1 MSNPARSLFAFL
13 AKPHVQVGL
22 ALGAAAAIESN
33 QPSLMTR
40 PRTDQA
46 LVVAGSIAS
55 GYVVGSGYAQVI
67 ERLPVRSPL
76 AIDAVAGA
84 AAATFV
90 STIGPKI
97 ESSRPGALA
106 VTAARARSY
115 AATTAL
121 AMSLLRR
128 GTRAAEPHGRL
139 VRSIVGIAATSA
151 LAGGAFLYLKDR
163 LDRYDAGG
171 RITPDGSDIAWTLAV
186 GTGVA
191 TVVGGAVM
199 AERKAANV
207 SASALSRTIGGPATA
222 WLPLTHA
229 LIGGSAVLAGR
240 FGMGQLLEK
249 IAASNRNTEIRYSEP
264 PATGVVSGG
273 PDSEVRFDELGLQ
286 GRRFVSEASPGK
298 RIDEVLD
305 EDGAMDAIRVYIGV
319 DSADT
324 IEGRVFLAIEELRR
338 TGAFDRSLLI
348 VGSPAG
354 TGYFNYIP
362 VEAAEYLSRGDIASV
377 AIQYGSLPSMLS
389 TSKIPLAIEQHGALL
404 RAINRELDQ
413 RDPTDRPQVVL
424 YGESLGAQASQGA
437 FTDGG
442 TVILD
447 ELGVN
452 RALWAGTPYATP
464 WRREIFDGGPGI
476 DDSLFAR
483 FASIDEYR
491 DTPHEARSGIRYF
504 FLDHHEDPVTRFG
517 LDLAYRRPT
526 WLGPADQRPPNVSP
540 SQKWV
545 PAVTFWQSA
554 IDTKNAA
561 TVIPGEFRALG
572 HDYRADLAQFVSVAY
587 GLTDV
592 TDDQMAR
599 IEARLRRSEIERAA
613 KIADGKEPAE

>member
-1 MSNPARSLFAFL
+1 MLNPARALVAFL
-13 AKPHVQVGL
+13 AKPHVQTGL
-22 ALGAAAAIESN
+22 ALGTAAAIESN
-33 QPSLMTR
+33 QPSLMVR

-55 GYVVGSGYAQVI
+55 GYVVGSAYAQVV
-67 ERLPVRSPL
+67 ERLPVRSPI

-97 ESSRPGALA
+97 ESSRPGSLA
-106 VTAARARSY
+106 VTAARTRSY

-121 AMSLLRR
+121 ATSLIRQGVR
-128 GTRAAEPHGRL
+128 TTEPYGRL
-139 VRSIVGIAATSA
+139 ARSATGVAVASA

-163 LDRYDAGG
+163 LGRYDADE
-171 RITPDGSDIAWTLAV
+171 RIPPDGSDVAWTLAV

-191 TVVGGAVM
+191 TAVGGAVM
-199 AERKAANV
+199 AERKAASA
-207 SASALSRTIGGPATA
+207 SASALGRMVGGPAIA

-240 FGMGQLLEK
+240 YAMDQLLGK
-249 IAASNRNTEIRYSEP
+249 IAASNRSTEIRYSESP
-264 PATGVVSGG
+264 GTGVVSGG
-273 PDSEVRFDELGLQ
+273 PDSVVEFDELGLQ
-286 GRRFVSEASPGK
+286 GRRFVSEASPGE

-305 EDGAMDAIRVYIGV
+305 EDGAMDAIRVYVGV
-319 DSADT
+319 DSADSV
-324 IEGRVFLAIEELRR
+324 EDRVALAISELKR

-404 RAINRELDQ
+404 RAIDRELDQ
-413 RDPTDRPQVVL
+413 REPADRPEVVL

-437 FTDGG
+437 FTGGG

-447 ELGVN
+447 DLGVT
-452 RALWAGTPYATP
+452 RALWAGTPYATQ
-464 WRREIFDGGPGI
+464 WRREIFGGGPGI
-476 DDSLFAR
+476 DPSVFAR

-491 DTPHEARSGIRYF
+491 NTPDEERATIRYF

-517 LDLAYRRPT
+517 LDLAYRKPT
-526 WLGPADQRPPNVSP
+526 WLGSADQRPPNVSRT
-540 SQKWV
+540 QRWV

-561 TVIPGEFRALG
+561 TVIPGEFKALG

-592 TDDQMAR
+592 TDDQMASV
-599 IEARLRRSEIERAA
+599 EARLRRSEVERAA
-613 KIADGKEPAE
+613 KIADGKEPVE

>member
-1 MSNPARSLFAFL
+1 MLNPARALFAFL
-13 AKPHVQVGL
+13 AKPHVQTGL

-33 QPSLMTR
+33 QPSLMVR

-67 ERLPVRSPL
+67 ERLPVRSPI

-97 ESSRPGALA
+97 ESSRPGSLA

-121 AMSLLRR
+121 ATSVLRQGVR
-128 GTRAAEPHGRL
+128 TAGPYGRL
-139 VRSIVGIAATSA
+139 AGGAAGVAAAAA

-163 LDRYDAGG
+163 LDRYETGG
-171 RITPDGSDIAWTLAV
+171 RISPDGSDIAWTLAV
-186 GTGVA
+186 GTAVA
-191 TVVGGAVM
+191 TAVGGALM
-199 AERKAANV
+199 AERKAANA
-207 SASALSRTIGGPATA
+207 SASALSRAIGGPAVA
-222 WLPLTHA
+222 WTPLTHG
-229 LIGGSAVLAGR
+229 LIGGSAVLAGK
-240 FGMGQLLEK
+240 FGMGQLLGK
-249 IAASNRNTEIRYSEP
+249 IASSNRSTEIRYSEAP
-264 PATGVVSGG
+264 TTSLVSGG
-273 PDSEVRFDELGLQ
+273 PGSVVRYDELGLQ
-286 GRRFVSEASPGK
+286 GRRFVSEASPAG

-319 DSADT
+319 DSAAS
-324 IEGRVFLAIEELRR
+324 IEARVALAIEELER
-338 TGAFDRSLLI
+338 TKAFDRSLLI

-389 TSKIPLAIEQHGALL
+389 TSKVPLAIEQHGALL
-404 RAINRELDQ
+404 HAINGELNQ
-413 RDPTDRPQVVL
+413 RDPADRPQVVL

-437 FTDGG
+437 FTGGG
-442 TVILD
+442 TAVLND
-447 ELGVN
+447 LGAD
-452 RALWAGTPYATP
+452 RALWAGTPYESR
-464 WRREIFDGGPGI
+464 WRREIFAGGPGI
-476 DDSLFAR
+476 DSSIFGR

-491 DTPHEARSGIRYF
+491 DIADEARSKIRYF

-517 LDLAYRRPT
+517 LDLAYRRPV

-545 PAVTFWQSA
+545 PAVTFWQTA

-561 TVIPGEFRALG
+561 TVIPGEFKALG
-572 HDYRADLAQFVSVAY
+572 HDYRADLAQFVSAAY

-592 TDDQMAR
+592 THTQMAS

-613 KIADGKEPAE
+613 KIADGKVPVE

>member
-1 MSNPARSLFAFL
+1 MLNPARALFAFL
-13 AKPHVQVGL
+13 AKPHVQTGL

-33 QPSLMTR
+33 QPSLMVR

-67 ERLPVRSPL
+67 ERLPVRSPM

-106 VTAARARSY
+106 VTTARLRSY

-121 AMSLLRR
+121 ATGVLRR
-128 GTRAAEPHGRL
+128 GVRTAGPYGRFAGGAAG
-139 VRSIVGIAATSA
+139 AAAAAA
-151 LAGGAFLYLKDR
+151 LAGGAILYLRDR
-163 LDRYDAGG
+163 LDRYESGG
-171 RITPDGSDIAWTLAV
+171 RIPPDGSDVAWTLAV

-191 TVVGGAVM
+191 TAVGGSVM
-199 AERKAANV
+199 AERKAANA
-207 SASALSRTIGGPATA
+207 SASALSRAVGGPAAA

-229 LIGGSAVLAGR
+229 LIGGSALIAGK
-240 FGMGQLLEK
+240 FAMGQLLGK
-249 IAASNRNTEIRYSEP
+249 IAASNRSTEVRYSEA
-264 PATGVVSGG
+264 PATSLVSGG
-273 PDSEVRFDELGLQ
+273 PGSAVRFDELGLQ
-286 GRRFVSEASPGK
+286 GRRFVSEASPAG

-305 EDGAMDAIRVYIGV
+305 EDGSVDAIRVYIGV
-319 DSADT
+319 ESADT
-324 IEGRVFLAIEELRR
+324 VEGRVALAIEELRR
-338 TGAFDRSLLI
+338 TGAFERSLLI

-389 TSKIPLAIEQHGALL
+389 ASKIPLAIEQHGALL
-404 RAINRELDQ
+404 QAINRELDQ
-413 RDPTDRPQVVL
+413 RDPANRPQVVL

-437 FTDGG
+437 FTGGG
-442 TVILD
+442 TAILGD
-447 ELGVN
+447 LGVN
-452 RALWAGTPYATP
+452 RALWAGTPYAGR
-464 WRREIFDGGPGI
+464 WRREIFAGGPGI
-476 DDSLFAR
+476 DSSVFAR
-483 FASIDEYR
+483 FATIDEYR
-491 DTPHEARSGIRYF
+491 DTPDDARSATRYF

-517 LDLAYRRPT
+517 LDLAYRRPA

-561 TVIPGEFRALG
+561 TVIPGEFKALG

-592 TDDQMAR
+592 TDDQMAS

-613 KIADGKEPAE
+613 KIADGKEPVQ

>member
-1 MSNPARSLFAFL
+1 MLNPARALVAFL
-13 AKPHVQVGL
+13 AKPHVQTGL
-22 ALGAAAAIESN
+22 ALGTAAAIESN
-33 QPSLMTR
+33 QPSLMVR

-55 GYVVGSGYAQVI
+55 GYVVGSAYAQVV
-67 ERLPVRSPL
+67 ERLPVRSPI

-90 STIGPKI
+90 STIGPKL
-97 ESSRPGALA
+97 ESSRPGALT
-106 VTAARARSY
+106 VTAARTRSY

-121 AMSLLRR
+121 ATSLIRQGVR
-128 GTRAAEPHGRL
+128 TTEPYGRL
-139 VRSIVGIAATSA
+139 ARGAAGVAVASA

-163 LDRYDAGG
+163 LGRYDAGE
-171 RITPDGSDIAWTLAV
+171 RIPPDGSDVAWTLAV
-186 GTGVA
+186 GMGVA
-191 TVVGGAVM
+191 TAVGGAVM
-199 AERKAANV
+199 AERKAASA
-207 SASALSRTIGGPATA
+207 SASALGRMVGGPAIA

-240 FGMGQLLEK
+240 YAMGQLLGK
-249 IAASNRNTEIRYSEP
+249 IAASNRSTEIRYSESP
-264 PATGVVSGG
+264 GTGVVSGG
-273 PDSEVRFDELGLQ
+273 PGSAVRFDELGLQ
-286 GRRFVSEASPGK
+286 GRRFVSEASPGE

-305 EDGAMDAIRVYIGV
+305 ETGAMDAIRVYVGV
-319 DSADT
+319 DSADSV
-324 IEGRVFLAIEELRR
+324 EDRVALAIEELQR

-389 TSKIPLAIEQHGALL
+389 VSKIPLAIEQHGALL

-413 RDPTDRPQVVL
+413 RDPADRPRVVL

-437 FTDGG
+437 FTGGG

-447 ELGVN
+447 DLGAN
-452 RALWAGTPYATP
+452 RALWAGTPYASQ
-464 WRREIFDGGPGI
+464 WRREIFGGGPGI
-476 DDSLFAR
+476 DASVFAR

-491 DTPHEARSGIRYF
+491 STPDEERAAIRYF

-526 WLGPADQRPPNVSP
+526 WLGSADQRPPNVSRT
-540 SQKWV
+540 QRWV

-561 TVIPGEFRALG
+561 TVIPGEFNALG

-592 TDDQMAR
+592 TDDQMAS
-599 IEARLRRSEIERAA
+599 IEARLRRSEVERAA
-613 KIADGKEPAE
+613 KIADGKEPVE

>member
-1 MSNPARSLFAFL
+1 MLNPVRSLFSFL
-13 AKPHVQVGL
+13 AKPHVQTGL
-22 ALGAAAAIESN
+22 ALGAAGAIEAN
-33 QPSLMTR
+33 QPSLMNR

-67 ERLPVRSPL
+67 ERLPVRSPI

-121 AMSLLRR
+121 ATSLVRHGVR
-128 GTRAAEPHGRL
+128 TAEPHGRL
-139 VRSIVGIAATSA
+139 IRSAAGLAAASA
-151 LAGGAFLYLKDR
+151 IAGGAFLYLKDR
-163 LDRYDAGG
+163 LGRYDAGE
-171 RITPDGSDIAWTLAV
+171 RIPPDGSDVAWTLAV
-186 GTGVA
+186 GTGIA

-199 AERKAANV
+199 AERKAASGV
-207 SASALSRTIGGPATA
+207 AAALGRTVGGPAAA

-229 LIGGSAVLAGR
+229 LIGGGVVVAGR
-240 FGMGQLLEK
+240 FGMGQLLGK
-249 IAASNRNTEIRYSEP
+249 IAASNRSTEIRYSTP
-264 PATGVVSGG
+264 PSGTSASGG
-273 PDSEVRFDELGLQ
+273 PDSVVEFSELGLQ
-286 GRRFVSEASPGK
+286 GRRFVSEASPRD
-298 RIDEVLD
+298 RIDEVLG
-305 EDGAMDAIRVYIGV
+305 ESGSVDAIRVYVGV

-324 IEGRVFLAIEELRR
+324 VEARVALAIEELRR
-338 TGAFDRSLLI
+338 TGAFDRSVLI

-389 TSKIPLAIEQHGALL
+389 TSKVPLAVEQHRALL
-404 RAINRELDQ
+404 GAINTELSQ
-413 RDPTDRPQVVL
+413 RNGADRPRVVL

-437 FTDGG
+437 FTGGG
-442 TVILD
+442 TVVLND
-447 ELGVN
+447 LGVD

-464 WRREIFDGGPGI
+464 WRRQIFGGGPGI

-491 DTPHEARSGIRYF
+491 AIPDGDRSEIRYF

-517 LDLAYRRPT
+517 LDLAYRRPS
-526 WLGPADQRPPNVSP
+526 WLGPADQRPPNVSR

-561 TVIPGEFRALG
+561 TVIPGEFKAHG
-572 HDYRADLAQFVSVAY
+572 HDYRADLAQFVSAAY

-592 TDDQMAR
+592 TDDQMAS
-599 IEARLRRSEIERAA
+599 IEAQLRRSEIERAA
-613 KIADGKEPAE
+613 KIADGKEPAG

>member
-1 MSNPARSLFAFL
+1 MLNPVRSLFAFF
-13 AKPHVQVGL
+13 AKPHVQTGL
-22 ALGAAAAIESN
+22 VLGAAAAIESN
-33 QPSLMTR
+33 QPSLMVR

-67 ERLPVRSPL
+67 GRLPVRSPI

-121 AMSLLRR
+121 ATSVLRQGMSTAR
-128 GTRAAEPHGRL
+128 PYGRL
-139 VRSIVGIAATSA
+139 ASSAAGVATGA
-151 LAGGAFLYLKDR
+151 VLAGGAFLYVRNR
-163 LDRYDAGG
+163 LNRYDTGG
-171 RITPDGSDIAWTLAV
+171 RIPPDGSDVAWTLAV

-191 TVVGGAVM
+191 TAVGSVLM
-199 AERKAANV
+199 AERAAAKA
-207 SASALSRTIGGPATA
+207 SASALGRMVGGPGVA

-229 LIGGSAVLAGR
+229 LIGGSAVLTGR
-240 FGMGQLLEK
+240 YGMSQLLGK
-249 IAASNRNTEIRYSEP
+249 IAASNQSTEIKYSNP
-264 PATGVVSGG
+264 PSTSLVSGG
-273 PDSEVRFDELGLQ
+273 AGSKVQFDELGLQ
-286 GRRFVSEASPGK
+286 GRRFVSEASPAG

-305 EDGAMDAIRVYIGV
+305 EDGARDAIRVYIGV
-319 DSADT
+319 ESGDSIDA
-324 IEGRVFLAIEELRR
+324 RVGLAIEELHR

-362 VEAAEYLSRGDIASV
+362 VEAAEYLSRGDVASV

-389 TSKIPLAIEQHGALL
+389 TSKIPLAIEQHRALL
-404 RAINRELDQ
+404 EAINRQLDR
-413 RDPTDRPQVVL
+413 RDPGDRPQVVL

-437 FTDGG
+437 FTGGG
-442 TVILD
+442 TAVLD
-447 ELGVN
+447 DLGVG
-452 RALWAGTPYATP
+452 RALWAGTPYAGR
-464 WRREIFDGGPGI
+464 WHREIFAGGPAI
-476 DDSLFAR
+476 DTSIFGR
-483 FASIDEYR
+483 FATIDEYR
-491 DTPHEARSGIRYF
+491 ETPDDERSDIHFF
-504 FLDHHEDPVTRFG
+504 FLDHYEDPVTRFG
-517 LDLAYRRPT
+517 LDIAYRKPA
-526 WLGPADQRPPNVSP
+526 WLGPADQRPPTVSP

-545 PAVTFWQSA
+545 PAVTFWQTA

-561 TVIPGEFRALG
+561 TVIPGEFKALG

-592 TDDQMAR
+592 TNDQMAS

-613 KIADGKEPAE
+613 RIADGKESVG